1 MISFLF
7 QSDAVASSMANQ
19 YNVSKSEI
27 FDPESKNVAV
37 RLALG
42 ETQIINKT
50 KKYLEKVCPLFF
62 DSFGNEKTTKNKKNI
77 RCL

>member
-1 MISFLF
+1 
-7 QSDAVASSMANQ
+7 MANQ

-62 DSFGNEKTTKNKKNI
+62 FASIENEKTNKEQMKHLVFFI
-77 RCL
+77 G